1 MSAVMQIYA
10 APMEGITGFIYRE
23 TLAEQFGGY
32 DKYFSP
38 FAAATHTRSFKHRE
52 LEDMDPAHNRNQA
65 LVPQIL
71 ASQSGDFIW
80 AARFMADL
88 GYREVNLNLGCPVGT
103 VVRKHKGAGMLQDPG
118 LLDCFLEALFDG
130 CRDSGPGISLK
141 TRIGLEDTKQADR
154 LFEIYARYPLAEL
167 IIHPRTREQYY
178 KGLPDLDRFGELLQV
193 YEDCGGRAPVCYNGN
208 IYNEEDMAEIRRR
221 FPSVRS
227 VMTGRGM
234 LRNPALARQLKGG
247 QILTKAELRR
257 FHDSLYAAY
266 QQVMPGG
273 GPLVNRMKELWT
285 HMAILFPDGGRQVKS
300 IYKARSP
307 VEYEGA
313 VRVLFNTCPM
323 VLPERGGLDPLG
335 YNVT

>member
-1 MSAVMQIYA
+1 MDYYF
-10 APMEGITGFIYRE
+10 APLEGITGYVYRNAHHKFFPGTDRYYTPFVAPNYTKHFKAKEKKDVALENNAGVPVVPQVLSNKADE
-23 TLAEQFGGY
+23 TLWAVE
-32 DKYFSP
+32 
-38 FAAATHTRSFKHRE
+38 E
-52 LEDMDPAHNRNQA
+52 LAKR
-65 LVPQIL
+65 
-71 ASQSGDFIW
+71 
-80 AARFMADL
+80 

-118 LLDCFLEALFDG
+118 LLDCFLEAVFDG

-167 IIHPRTREQYY
+167 IVHPRTREQYY

-193 YEDCGGRAPVCYNGN
+193 YEDRGGRAPVCYNGN

>member
-1 MSAVMQIYA
+1 MSAAVQIYA
-10 APMEGITGFIYRE
+10 APMEGITGYIYRE
-23 TLAEQFGGY
+23 TLAAGFGGY

-52 LEDMDPAHNRNQA
+52 REDMDPAHNRNQV

-71 ASQSGDFIW
+71 TNHSGDFIW
-80 AARFMADL
+80 AARCIADL

-103 VVRKHKGAGMLQDPG
+103 VVRKRKGAGMLQDPG
-118 LLDCFLEALFDG
+118 LLDCFLEEIFEG
-130 CRDSGPGISLK
+130 CREKGPGISLK
-141 TRIGLEDTKQADR
+141 TRIGLEDTEQADR
-154 LFEIYARYPLAEL
+154 LFEIYARYPLTEL
-167 IIHPRTREQYY
+167 IVHPRTREQYY
-178 KGLPDLDRFGELLQV
+178 KGLPDLDRFGQLLQV
-193 YEDCGGRAPVCYNGN
+193 YEDRGGKAPVCYNGN
-208 IYNEEDMAEIRRR
+208 IYNVEDLAEIRRR
-221 FPSVRS
+221 FPRVHA

-247 QILTKAELRR
+247 EGLTKTELHR

-266 QQVMPGG
+266 RQVMPGG
-273 GPLVNRMKELWT
+273 GPLVNRMKELWA
-285 HMAILFPDGGRQVKS
+285 HMAVLFPDGGRQIKS

-323 VLPERGGLDPLG
+323 VIPERGGLDPLG
-335 YNVT
+335 FNVT

>member
-1 MSAVMQIYA
+1 
-10 APMEGITGFIYRE
+10 
-23 TLAEQFGGY
+23 
-32 DKYFSP
+32 
-38 FAAATHTRSFKHRE
+38 
-52 LEDMDPAHNRNQA
+52 
-65 LVPQIL
+65 
-71 ASQSGDFIW
+71 
-80 AARFMADL
+80 
-88 GYREVNLNLGCPVGT
+88 
-103 VVRKHKGAGMLQDPG
+103 
-118 LLDCFLEALFDG
+118 
-130 CRDSGPGISLK
+130 
-141 TRIGLEDTKQADR
+141 
-154 LFEIYARYPLAEL
+154 
-167 IIHPRTREQYY
+167 
-178 KGLPDLDRFGELLQV
+178 
-193 YEDCGGRAPVCYNGN
+193 
-208 IYNEEDMAEIRRR
+208 MAEIRRR